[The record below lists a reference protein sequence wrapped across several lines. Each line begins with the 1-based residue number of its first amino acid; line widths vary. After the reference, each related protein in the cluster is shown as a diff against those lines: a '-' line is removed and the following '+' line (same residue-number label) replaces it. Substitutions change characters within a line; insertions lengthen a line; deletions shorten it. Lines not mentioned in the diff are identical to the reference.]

1 LFPTAQTV
9 SLYDTSAHQW
19 ENYQLNQFVA
29 HEIVVGIGK
38 RFFSYPLKPRKQ

>member
-9 SLYDTSAHQW
+9 SLYDTVHING